1 MKRSFFAGP
10 YGLWMALF
18 TVVPIFLIV
27 YYAFTGYAGGFS
39 LENFRLFLEPEFI
52 GILTFSLWLAF
63 LCTVLCLLIGYPAA
77 LFLAARDLRRASVIV
92 VLFVL
97 PMWMNF
103 LLRTYAWMTL
113 LEDTGLI
120 NRFFKWIGI
129 GRIKLMYTENAVLMG
144 MVYNYLPF
152 MVFPIYSVLR
162 KNDDSLL
169 EAAQDLGA
177 NAWGSFWRVTFPL
190 SVPGIVS
197 GVTMVF
203 MPAVTTFVIP
213 RLLGG
218 GMFMMF
224 GDLIENQFLTT
235 GDWNF
240 GSALSLIMM
249 VLLVPSVMLSNPNP
263 GSILEIKGP
272 RPTCPPH
279 VNAVSPLE
287 IM

>member
-1 MKRSFFAGP
+1 MKRSSFAAP
-10 YGLWMALF
+10 YGVWMLLF
-18 TVVPIFLIV
+18 TIVPIFLIA
-27 YYAFTGYAGGFS
+27 YYAFTAWDGGFT
-39 LENFRLFLEPEFI
+39 LENFRLFLEPEFV

-77 LFLAARDLRRASVIV
+77 LFLASKDMKRSSIIV
-92 VLFVL
+92 VLFVI

-120 NRFFKWIGI
+120 NRFLEWIGI
-129 GRIKLMYTENAVLMG
+129 GRVKLMYTENAVLMG
-144 MVYNYLPF
+144 MVYNFLPF
-152 MVFPIYSVLR
+152 MIFPIYSVLSKSDAR
-162 KNDDSLL
+162 LL

-177 NAWGSFWRVTFPL
+177 NGWLSFLKVTLPL
-190 SVPGIVS
+190 SIPGVVS
-197 GVTMVF
+197 GITMVF

-218 GMFMMF
+218 GTFMMF

-249 VLLVPSVMLSNPNP
+249 ALILVSLGILNRVDPSNQAAEGGGLW
-263 GSILEIKGP
+263 
-272 RPTCPPH
+272 
-279 VNAVSPLE
+279 
-287 IM
+287 

>member
-1 MKRSFFAGP
+1 MKRSIFAAP

-18 TVVPIFLIV
+18 TVVPIFLII
-27 YYAFTGYAGGFS
+27 YYAFTSYDGSFS

-52 GILTFSLWLAF
+52 DILLFSLWMAF
-63 LCTVLCLLIGYPAA
+63 LCTVICLLIGYPAA
-77 LFLAARDLRRASVIV
+77 LFLASRDLKRSSMIV

-120 NRFFKWIGI
+120 NRFLEWIGI
-129 GRIKLMYTENAVLMG
+129 GRLKLMYTQNAVLMG
-144 MVYNYLPF
+144 MVYNFLPF
-152 MVFPIYSVLR
+152 MVFPVYSVLSKSDYR
-162 KNDDSLL
+162 LL

-177 NAWGSFWRVTFPL
+177 NAWRAFWRVTLPL

-218 GMFMMF
+218 GTFMMF

-249 VLLVPSVMLSNPNP
+249 ALILVSLGILNKADPNSQAAQ
-263 GSILEIKGP
+263 GGGLW
-272 RPTCPPH
+272 
-279 VNAVSPLE
+279 
-287 IM
+287 

>member
-1 MKRSFFAGP
+1 MKRSYFAAP
-10 YGLWMALF
+10 YGLWMLLF
-18 TVVPIFLIV
+18 TIVPIFLIL
-27 YYAFTGYAGGFS
+27 YYAFTGWGGGFT
-39 LENFRLFLEPEFI
+39 LENFRLFLEPEFV

-63 LCTVLCLLIGYPAA
+63 LCTGLCLLIGYPAA
-77 LFLAARDLRRASVIV
+77 LFLASKDLKRSSMIV
-92 VLFVL
+92 VLFVI

-120 NRFFKWIGI
+120 NRVLEWLGI
-129 GRIKLMYTENAVLMG
+129 GRVKLMYTQNAVLMG
-144 MVYNYLPF
+144 MVYNFLPF
-152 MVFPIYSVLR
+152 MVFPIYSVL
-162 KNDDSLL
+162 KKSDEKLL

-177 NAWGSFWRVTFPL
+177 NAWRSFWRVTFPL
-190 SVPGIVS
+190 SIPGIVS

-218 GMFMMF
+218 GTFMMF

-249 VLLVPSVMLSNPNP
+249 ALILVSLGILNRVDPNAEAAE
-263 GSILEIKGP
+263 GGGLW
-272 RPTCPPH
+272 
-279 VNAVSPLE
+279 
-287 IM
+287 

>member
-1 MKRSFFAGP
+1 MKRSYFATP
-10 YGLWMALF
+10 YGVWMLLF
-18 TVVPIFLIV
+18 TIVPVFLIA
-27 YYAFTGYAGGFS
+27 YYAFTFGGEFT
-39 LENFRLFLEPEFI
+39 LENFHLFLQPEFI

-63 LCTVLCLLIGYPAA
+63 LCTVICLLVGYPAA
-77 LFLAARDLRRASVIV
+77 LFLASKDLKRSSLVV
-92 VLFVL
+92 VLFVI

-120 NRFFKWIGI
+120 NRTLEFLGL
-129 GRIKLMYTENAVLMG
+129 GRMKLMYTQNAVLMG
-144 MVYNYLPF
+144 MVYNFLPF
-152 MVFPIYSVLR
+152 MVFPIFSVLKKSDER
-162 KNDDSLL
+162 LL

-177 NAWGSFWRVTFPL
+177 NGWKTFWRVTFPL
-190 SVPGIVS
+190 SLPGIVS
-197 GVTMVF
+197 GITMVF

-218 GMFMMF
+218 GTFMMF

-249 VLLVPSVMLSNPNP
+249 ALILISLGILNRVDPNSQAAE
-263 GSILEIKGP
+263 GGGLW
-272 RPTCPPH
+272 
-279 VNAVSPLE
+279 
-287 IM
+287 

>member
-1 MKRSFFAGP
+1 MKRSYFAGP
-10 YGLWMALF
+10 YGVWMLLF
-18 TVVPIFLIV
+18 TIVPIFLIA
-27 YYAFTGYAGGFS
+27 YYALTTSDGGFT
-39 LENFRLFLEPEFI
+39 LENFRMFLEPEFV

-63 LCTVLCLLIGYPAA
+63 LCTVVCLLIGYPAA
-77 LFLAARDLRRASVIV
+77 LFLASKDMKYASILA
-92 VLFVL
+92 VLFVI

-120 NRFFKWIGI
+120 NRALEWLGLT
-129 GRIKLMYTENAVLMG
+129 RVKLMYTENAVLMG
-144 MVYNYLPF
+144 MVYNFLPF
-152 MVFPIYSVLR
+152 MVFPIYTVLKKSDER
-162 KNDDSLL
+162 LL

-177 NAWGSFWRVTFPL
+177 NAWVTFWRVTLPL
-190 SVPGIVS
+190 SVPGVIS

-218 GMFMMF
+218 GNFMMF
-224 GDLIENQFLTT
+224 GDLIENQFLTV

-249 VLLVPSVMLSNPNP
+249 ALILVSIGILNRVDP
-263 GSILEIKGP
+263 GGQAAEGGGLW
-272 RPTCPPH
+272 
-279 VNAVSPLE
+279 
-287 IM
+287 

>member
-1 MKRSFFAGP
+1 MKRSLFAAP
-10 YGLWMALF
+10 YGVWMLLF
-18 TVVPIFLIV
+18 TVVPIFLIF
-27 YYAFTGYAGGFS
+27 YYAFTWNGEFTLA
-39 LENFRLFLEPEFI
+39 NFELFLAPEFI
-52 GILTFSLWLAF
+52 GILTFSLWMAL
-63 LCTVLCLLIGYPAA
+63 LCTLICLLVGYPAA
-77 LFLAARDLRRASVIV
+77 LFLASRDFKRANIVV
-92 VLFVL
+92 VLFVI

-120 NRFFKWIGI
+120 NRFLEWVGI
-129 GRIKLMYTENAVLMG
+129 GRLKLMYTENAVLMG

-152 MVFPIYSVLR
+152 MIFPIYSVLH
-162 KNDDSLL
+162 KSDSRLV

-177 NAWGSFWRVTFPL
+177 NGWLTFWKVTLPL
-190 SVPGIVS
+190 SVPGVIS

-218 GMFMMF
+218 GTFMMF
-224 GDLIENQFLTT
+224 GDLIENQFLTV

-249 VLLVPSVMLSNPNP
+249 AL
-263 GSILEIKGP
+263 ILISLGILNRVDPQGQAEGGG
-272 RPTCPPH
+272 
-279 VNAVSPLE
+279 LW
-287 IM
+287 

>member
-1 MKRSFFAGP
+1 MKRKLFAAP
-10 YGLWMALF
+10 YGVWMLLF

-27 YYAFTGYAGGFS
+27 YYAFTTGEAAFT
-39 LENFRLFLEPEFI
+39 LENFQLFLEPVFVD
-52 GILTFSLWLAF
+52 ILVFSLWLAF
-63 LCTVLCLLIGYPAA
+63 LCTALCLLIGYPAA
-77 LFLAARDLRRASVIV
+77 LFLASKDFKRSSMVV
-92 VLFVL
+92 VLFVI

-120 NRFFKWIGI
+120 NRFLEWIGV

-144 MVYNYLPF
+144 MVYNFLPF
-152 MVFPIYSVLR
+152 MVFPIYSVLMKSDTR
-162 KNDDSLL
+162 LL

-177 NAWGSFWRVTFPL
+177 NAWRSFWRVTFPL
-190 SVPGIVS
+190 SIPGIVS
-197 GVTMVF
+197 GITMVF

-224 GDLIENQFLTT
+224 GDLIESQFLTT

-249 VLLVPSVMLSNPNP
+249 ALILVSIGILNRVDP
-263 GSILEIKGP
+263 GGQAAEGGGLW
-272 RPTCPPH
+272 
-279 VNAVSPLE
+279 
-287 IM
+287 

>member
-1 MKRSFFAGP
+1 MRRPYFAAP

-18 TVVPIFLIV
+18 TIVPVFLIV

-39 LENFRLFLEPEFI
+39 LENFRMFLEPQFVA
-52 GILTFSLWLAF
+52 ILTFSLWMAF
-63 LCTVLCLLIGYPAA
+63 MCTALCLLIGYPAA
-77 LFLAARDLRRASVIV
+77 LFLAARDLRRVSMIV

-120 NRFFKWIGI
+120 NRLLEWIGI
-129 GRIKLMYTENAVLMG
+129 GRVKLMYTENAVLMG
-144 MVYNYLPF
+144 MVYNLLPF
-152 MVFPIYSVLR
+152 MVFPIYSVLS
-162 KNDDSLL
+162 KSDAGLL

-177 NAWGSFWRVTFPL
+177 NTWVSFWRVTFPL

-218 GMFMMF
+218 GMFMLF
-224 GDLIENQFLTT
+224 GDLIETQFLTT

-249 VLLVPSVMLSNPNP
+249 AFILVSLSVLNRVDPNSQAAQ
-263 GSILEIKGP
+263 GGGL
-272 RPTCPPH
+272 C
-279 VNAVSPLE
+279 
-287 IM
+287 

>member
-1 MKRSFFAGP
+1 LKRSYFAAP
-10 YGLWMALF
+10 YGLWMAVF
-18 TVVPIFLIV
+18 TIVPIFLIA
-27 YYAFTGYAGGFS
+27 YYAFTLGGGFS
-39 LENFRLFLEPEFI
+39 IENFRMFLEPAFV

-63 LCTVLCLLIGYPAA
+63 LCTVICLVIGYPAA
-77 LFLAARDLRRASVIV
+77 LLLAAKDMKRSSIVV
-92 VLFVL
+92 VLFVI

-120 NRFFKWIGI
+120 NRFLEWIGI
-129 GRIKLMYTENAVLMG
+129 GRQRLMYTEQAVLMG
-144 MVYNYLPF
+144 MVYNFLPF
-152 MVFPIYSVLR
+152 MIFPVYSVLSKR
-162 KNDDSLL
+162 DERLL

-177 NAWGSFWRVTFPL
+177 NAFMTFLRVTFPL

-218 GMFMMF
+218 GTFMMF
-224 GDLIENQFLTT
+224 GDLIENQFLTMD
-235 GDWNF
+235 DWHF

-249 VLLVPSVMLSNPNP
+249 VLILISVGILNRADPSGQAAEGGGLW
-263 GSILEIKGP
+263 
-272 RPTCPPH
+272 
-279 VNAVSPLE
+279 
-287 IM
+287 